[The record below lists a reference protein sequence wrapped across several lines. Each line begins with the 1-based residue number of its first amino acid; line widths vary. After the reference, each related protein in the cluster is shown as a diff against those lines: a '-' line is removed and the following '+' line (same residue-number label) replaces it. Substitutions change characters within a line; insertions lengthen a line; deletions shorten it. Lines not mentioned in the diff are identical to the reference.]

1 MPDNFDPDALDR
13 EYARRQAER
22 TQADTRREAP
32 KPRNEAT
39 KAKTAKKRNPIALVR
54 FLRDRRTKMFA
65 GIALV
70 LWAAYLLVSA
80 VSYFAI
86 GSDDQSMVINN
97 TVGKMAETPDDIQNF
112 GGAFGAYLSQ
122 NFISNGLGI
131 GAFVLIYY
139 FFAVGMSLLNRHKK
153 LSFWFLTMRCLILA
167 ITLSVVTGL
176 VTYKAD
182 SWFYWGGIHG
192 YEINSFLISHT
203 GVFGAMIVSILLI
216 GLVMSIYL
224 NELRKVYV
232 AYRRRVNKHKAKVA
246 VERAAKEEERR
257 RIEET
262 LKQSAEMVDGETE
275 GEETVR
281 EEKER
286 PEPQPARIFVD
297 DPIDVLMDGGEE
309 DDDEYAGERQ
319 PATASPTAPTTS
331 TTYTALSREP
341 EENHSET
348 VIESQARV
356 EAAPEA
362 EVGLTVNVNTVE
374 KADNIE
380 TNVYD
385 PTAELPRFHFPP
397 IELLSEMKN
406 DNVSVDEQ
414 EMEENKQRITA
425 TLANY
430 GISINSIEATVG
442 PTVTLYKIIPTEG
455 TRISKIKGLEDDIA
469 LNLAALGIRII
480 APIPGEGAIGIEVPN
495 KDPQMVPMRSIITSK
510 KFQECRYELPMAMG
524 LTISKD
530 VLIADLAKM
539 PHVLVAGAT
548 GQGKSVGLNAIIT
561 SLLYKKHPSELK
573 FVLVDPKKVEFS
585 LYARLERHY
594 LAKLPDEDEPI
605 ITNTS
610 KVVATLNSLCVEMDN
625 RYALL
630 KDANVRN
637 IKEYNAKFIQRR
649 LNPEKGHRFLPYIV
663 IIIDEFG
670 DLMITAGKEVETP
683 ITRIAQLA
691 RAVGM
696 HMILATQRPSTN
708 VITGIIKANFPGRI
722 AFRVSQMVDS
732 RTILDRPGA
741 NQLIGKGDMLFSH
754 NGEMDRVQCAF
765 ISTEEAEAIC
775 NSIDEQVGYPSA
787 YYLPDYIPES
797 DGGGSIGSINDLDP
811 LFKEAAQFVV
821 SSNTAS
827 TSSLQ
832 RRYSIGYNRAGKIMD
847 QLEAKGIVG
856 PASGAKPRNV
866 LVDSLTLERMLENE
880 Q

>member
-1 MPDNFDPDALDR
+1 MSYNFDPDALDR
-13 EYARRQAER
+13 EYARRQAESNKAG
-22 TQADTRREAP
+22 TPDQQAP
-32 KPRNEAT
+32 KPRAT
-39 KAKTAKKRNPIALVR
+39 TNKPKKNSIKQPIALIR
-54 FLRDRRTKMFA
+54 FFKDRRTKMFA

-70 LWAAYLLVSA
+70 LWSAYLLVSA
-80 VSYFAI
+80 VSYFAT
-86 GSDDQSMVINN
+86 GSDDQSIVINN
-97 TVGKMAETPDDIQNF
+97 TVGKMAENPSDVENF

-131 GAFVLIYY
+131 GSFVLIYY

-167 ITLSVVTGL
+167 ITMSVVTGL

-182 SWFYWGGIHG
+182 SWFYWGGVHG
-192 YEINSFLISHT
+192 YGVNSYLIAHT
-203 GVFGAMIVSILLI
+203 GVFGAMMVSILLI

-232 AYRRRVNKHKAKVA
+232 AYRRRVNRHRAKVA
-246 VERAAKEEERR
+246 AERAAKEEERR
-257 RIEET
+257 KIEQT
-262 LKQSAEMVDGETE
+262 LKESADMVDGKQQEDPNDNE
-275 GEETVR
+275 NAGEEVA
-281 EEKER
+281 
-286 PEPQPARIFVD
+286 PARIYVD
-297 DPIDVLMDGGEE
+297 DSLDALMDGEEE
-309 DDDEYAGERQ
+309 DYVTETHRES
-319 PATASPTAPTTS
+319 PVATNGVTVTPQDKVH
-331 TTYTALSREP
+331 EP
-341 EENHSET
+341 ETTENNA
-348 VIESQARV
+348 VILEEEPV
-356 EAAPEA
+356 AAQE
-362 EVGLTVNVNTVE
+362 EVGLTVNVNSVE
-374 KADNIE
+374 KAESIE

-425 TLANY
+425 TLSNY

-594 LAKLPDEDEPI
+594 LAKLPDEEEPI

-775 NSIDEQVGYPSA
+775 DSIDEQVGYPSA
-787 YYLPDYIPES
+787 YYLPDYIPEA
-797 DGGGSIGSINDLDP
+797 DGAGSIGSINDLDP

>member
-1 MPDNFDPDALDR
+1 MSYNFDPDALDR
-13 EYARRQAER
+13 EYARRQAESNKAG
-22 TQADTRREAP
+22 TPDQQAP
-32 KPRNEAT
+32 KPRAT
-39 KAKTAKKRNPIALVR
+39 ANKPKKNSIKQPIALIR
-54 FLRDRRTKMFA
+54 FFKDRRTKMFA

-70 LWAAYLLVSA
+70 LWSAYLLVSA
-80 VSYFAI
+80 VSYFAT
-86 GSDDQSMVINN
+86 GSDDQSIVINN
-97 TVGKMAETPDDIQNF
+97 TVGKMAENPSDVENF

-131 GAFVLIYY
+131 GSFVLIYY

-167 ITLSVVTGL
+167 ITMSVVTGL

-182 SWFYWGGIHG
+182 SWFYWGGVHG
-192 YEINSFLISHT
+192 YEVNSYLIAHT
-203 GVFGAMIVSILLI
+203 GVFGAMMVSILLI

-232 AYRRRVNKHKAKVA
+232 AYRRRVNRHRAKVA
-246 VERAAKEEERR
+246 AERAAKEEERR
-257 RIEET
+257 KIEQT
-262 LKQSAEMVDGETE
+262 LKESADMVDGKQQEDTNDNE
-275 GEETVR
+275 NAGEEVA
-281 EEKER
+281 
-286 PEPQPARIFVD
+286 PARIYVD
-297 DPIDVLMDGGEE
+297 DSLDALMDGEEE
-309 DDDEYAGERQ
+309 DYVTETHRE
-319 PATASPTAPTTS
+319 SPIVTQEVTVTHQVKGH
-331 TTYTALSREP
+331 E
-341 EENHSET
+341 SEKAETNT
-348 VIESQARV
+348 VISE
-356 EAAPEA
+356 EGPDTPE
-362 EVGLTVNVNTVE
+362 EVGLTVNVNSVE
-374 KADNIE
+374 KAESIE

-425 TLANY
+425 TLSNY

-594 LAKLPDEDEPI
+594 LAKLPDEEEPI

-775 NSIDEQVGYPSA
+775 DSIDEQVGYPSA
-787 YYLPDYIPES
+787 YYLPDYIPEA
-797 DGGGSIGSINDLDP
+797 DGAGSIGSINDLDP

>member
-1 MPDNFDPDALDR
+1 MSYNFDPDALDR
-13 EYARRQAER
+13 EYARRQAESNKAS
-22 TQADTRREAP
+22 TPDQQAP
-32 KPRNEAT
+32 KPRAT
-39 KAKTAKKRNPIALVR
+39 TNKPKKNSIKQPIALIR
-54 FLRDRRTKMFA
+54 FFKDRRTKMFA

-70 LWAAYLLVSA
+70 LWSAYLLVSA
-80 VSYFAI
+80 VSYFAT
-86 GSDDQSMVINN
+86 GSDDQSIVINN
-97 TVGKMAETPDDIQNF
+97 TVGKMAENPSDVENF

-131 GAFVLIYY
+131 GSFVLIYY

-167 ITLSVVTGL
+167 ITMSVVTGL

-182 SWFYWGGIHG
+182 SWFYWGGVHG
-192 YEINSFLISHT
+192 YEVNSYLIAHT
-203 GVFGAMIVSILLI
+203 GVFGAMMVSILLI

-232 AYRRRVNKHKAKVA
+232 AYRRRVNRHRAKVA
-246 VERAAKEEERR
+246 AERAAKEEERR
-257 RIEET
+257 KIEQT
-262 LKQSAEMVDGETE
+262 LKESADMVDGKQQEDPNDNE
-275 GEETVR
+275 NAGEEVA
-281 EEKER
+281 
-286 PEPQPARIFVD
+286 PARIYVD
-297 DPIDVLMDGGEE
+297 DSLDALMDGEEE
-309 DDDEYAGERQ
+309 DYVTETHRES
-319 PATASPTAPTTS
+319 PVATNGVTVTPQDKVH
-331 TTYTALSREP
+331 EP
-341 EENHSET
+341 ETTENNA
-348 VIESQARV
+348 VILEEEPV
-356 EAAPEA
+356 AAQE
-362 EVGLTVNVNTVE
+362 EVGLTVNVNSVE
-374 KADNIE
+374 KAESIE

-425 TLANY
+425 TLSNY

-594 LAKLPDEDEPI
+594 LAKLPDEEEPI

-775 NSIDEQVGYPSA
+775 DSIDEQVGYPSA
-787 YYLPDYIPES
+787 YYLPDYIPEA
-797 DGGGSIGSINDLDP
+797 DGAGSIGSINDLDP

>member
-1 MPDNFDPDALDR
+1 MSYNFDPDALDR
-13 EYARRQAER
+13 EYARRQAESNKAG
-22 TQADTRREAP
+22 TPDQQAP
-32 KPRNEAT
+32 KPRAT
-39 KAKTAKKRNPIALVR
+39 TNKPKKNSIKQPIALIR
-54 FLRDRRTKMFA
+54 FFKDRRTKMFA

-70 LWAAYLLVSA
+70 LWSAYLLVSA
-80 VSYFAI
+80 VSYFAT
-86 GSDDQSMVINN
+86 GSDDQSIVINN
-97 TVGKMAETPDDIQNF
+97 TVGKMAENPSDVENF

-131 GAFVLIYY
+131 GSFVLIYY

-167 ITLSVVTGL
+167 ITMSVVTGL

-182 SWFYWGGIHG
+182 SWFYWGGVHG
-192 YEINSFLISHT
+192 YEVNSYLIAHT
-203 GVFGAMIVSILLI
+203 GVFGAMMVSILLI

-232 AYRRRVNKHKAKVA
+232 AYRRRVNRHRAKVA
-246 VERAAKEEERR
+246 AERAAKEEERR
-257 RIEET
+257 KIEQT
-262 LKQSAEMVDGETE
+262 LKESADMVDGKQQEDPNDNE
-275 GEETVR
+275 NAGEEVA
-281 EEKER
+281 
-286 PEPQPARIFVD
+286 PARIYVD
-297 DPIDVLMDGGEE
+297 DSLDALMDGEEE
-309 DDDEYAGERQ
+309 DYVTETHRES
-319 PATASPTAPTTS
+319 PVATNGVTVTPQDKVH
-331 TTYTALSREP
+331 EP
-341 EENHSET
+341 ETTENNA
-348 VIESQARV
+348 VILEEEPV
-356 EAAPEA
+356 AAQE
-362 EVGLTVNVNTVE
+362 EVGLTVNVNSVE
-374 KADNIE
+374 KAESIE

-425 TLANY
+425 TLSNY

-594 LAKLPDEDEPI
+594 LAKLPDEEEPI

-775 NSIDEQVGYPSA
+775 DSIDEQVGYPSA
-787 YYLPDYIPES
+787 YYLPDYIPEA
-797 DGGGSIGSINDLDP
+797 DGTGSIGSINDLDP

-866 LVDSLTLERMLENE
+866 LVDSLTLERMLVNE

>member
-1 MPDNFDPDALDR
+1 
-13 EYARRQAER
+13 
-22 TQADTRREAP
+22 
-32 KPRNEAT
+32 
-39 KAKTAKKRNPIALVR
+39 
-54 FLRDRRTKMFA
+54 
-65 GIALV
+65 
-70 LWAAYLLVSA
+70 
-80 VSYFAI
+80 
-86 GSDDQSMVINN
+86 
-97 TVGKMAETPDDIQNF
+97 MAENPSDVENF

-131 GAFVLIYY
+131 GSFVLIYY

-167 ITLSVVTGL
+167 ITMSVVTGL

-182 SWFYWGGIHG
+182 SWFYWGGVHG
-192 YEINSFLISHT
+192 YEVNSYLIAHT
-203 GVFGAMIVSILLI
+203 GVFGAMMVSILLI

-232 AYRRRVNKHKAKVA
+232 AYRRRVNRHRAKVA
-246 VERAAKEEERR
+246 AERAAKEEERR
-257 RIEET
+257 KIEQT
-262 LKQSAEMVDGETE
+262 LKESADMVDGKQQEDPNDNE
-275 GEETVR
+275 NAGEEVA
-281 EEKER
+281 
-286 PEPQPARIFVD
+286 PARIYVD
-297 DPIDVLMDGGEE
+297 DSLDALMDGEEE
-309 DDDEYAGERQ
+309 DYVTETHRES
-319 PATASPTAPTTS
+319 PVATNGVTVTPQDKVH
-331 TTYTALSREP
+331 EP
-341 EENHSET
+341 ETTENNA
-348 VIESQARV
+348 VILEEEPV
-356 EAAPEA
+356 AAQE
-362 EVGLTVNVNTVE
+362 EVGLTVNVNSVE
-374 KADNIE
+374 KAESIE

-425 TLANY
+425 TLSNY

-594 LAKLPDEDEPI
+594 LAKLPDEEEPI

-775 NSIDEQVGYPSA
+775 DSIDEQVGYPSA
-787 YYLPDYIPES
+787 YYLPDYIPEA
-797 DGGGSIGSINDLDP
+797 DGAGSIGSINDLDP

>member
-1 MPDNFDPDALDR
+1 MSYNFDPDALDR
-13 EYARRQAER
+13 EYARRQAESNKAG
-22 TQADTRREAP
+22 TPDQQAP
-32 KPRNEAT
+32 KPRAT
-39 KAKTAKKRNPIALVR
+39 TNKPKKNSIKQPIALIR
-54 FLRDRRTKMFA
+54 FFKDRRTKMFA

-70 LWAAYLLVSA
+70 LWSAYLLVSA
-80 VSYFAI
+80 VSYFAT
-86 GSDDQSMVINN
+86 GSDDQSIVINN
-97 TVGKMAETPDDIQNF
+97 TVGKMAENPSDVENF

-131 GAFVLIYY
+131 GSFVLIYY

-167 ITLSVVTGL
+167 ITMSVVTGL

-182 SWFYWGGIHG
+182 SWFYWGGVHG
-192 YEINSFLISHT
+192 YEVNSYLIAHT
-203 GVFGAMIVSILLI
+203 GVFGAMMVSILLI

-232 AYRRRVNKHKAKVA
+232 AYRRRVNRHRAKVA
-246 VERAAKEEERR
+246 AERAAKEEERR
-257 RIEET
+257 KIEQT
-262 LKQSAEMVDGETE
+262 LKESADMVDGKQQEDPNDNE
-275 GEETVR
+275 NAGEEVA
-281 EEKER
+281 
-286 PEPQPARIFVD
+286 PARIYVD
-297 DPIDVLMDGGEE
+297 DSLDALMDGEEE
-309 DDDEYAGERQ
+309 DYVTETHRES
-319 PATASPTAPTTS
+319 PVATNGVTVTPQDKVH
-331 TTYTALSREP
+331 EP
-341 EENHSET
+341 ETTENNA
-348 VIESQARV
+348 VILEEEPV
-356 EAAPEA
+356 AAQE
-362 EVGLTVNVNTVE
+362 EVGLTVNVNSVE
-374 KADNIE
+374 KAESIE

-425 TLANY
+425 TLSNY

-594 LAKLPDEDEPI
+594 LAKLPDEEEPI

-775 NSIDEQVGYPSA
+775 DSIDEQVGYPSA
-787 YYLPDYIPES
+787 YYLPDYIPEA
-797 DGGGSIGSINDLDP
+797 DGAGSIGSINDLDP

>member
-1 MPDNFDPDALDR
+1 MSDNYDPDALDR
-13 EYARRQAER
+13 EYARRQA
-22 TQADTRREAP
+22 Q
-32 KPRNEAT
+32 RNEANT
-39 KAKTAKKRNPIALVR
+39 QTQAPRPRNTVNKSKKDGIKRPIGLVR
-54 FLRDRRTKMFA
+54 FFTDRRTKMFA

-86 GSDDQSMVINN
+86 GSDDQSAVISNS
-97 TVGKMAETPDDIQNF
+97 VGKMAETPAEIQNF

-131 GAFVLIYY
+131 GALVIIYY
-139 FFAVGMSLLNRHKK
+139 FFAIGMSLLNRHKK

-192 YEINSFLISHT
+192 YEVNSFLISHT
-203 GVFGAMIVSILLI
+203 GVFGAMMVSILLI

-232 AYRRRVNKHKAKVA
+232 AYRRRVNKHRAKVA
-246 VERAAKEEERR
+246 AERAAKEEERR
-257 RIEET
+257 RIEES
-262 LKQSAEMVDGETE
+262 LKESAEMVDGNGSQEDTDD
-275 GEETVR
+275 
-281 EEKER
+281 
-286 PEPQPARIFVD
+286 EPVNQPDITPRKIA
-297 DPIDVLMDGGEE
+297 IDVLME
-309 DDDEYAGERQ
+309 DEDDEYNAVPVAA
-319 PATASPTAPTTS
+319 PAVTAVVKTAEYSEVIPP
-331 TTYTALSREP
+331 APVVP
-341 EENHSET
+341 EE
-348 VIESQARV
+348 
-356 EAAPEA
+356 EAKA
-362 EVGLTVNVNTVE
+362 EDNTEDVGLTVNLNTVE
-374 KADNIE
+374 KADKIE
-380 TNVYD
+380 TDVYD

-397 IELLSEMKN
+397 IELLAEMKN

-594 LAKLPDEDEPI
+594 LAKLPDEEEPI

-775 NSIDEQVGYPSA
+775 NSIDEQIGYPSA
-787 YYLPDYIPES
+787 YYLPDYVPEADS
-797 DGGGSIGSINDLDP
+797 AGSIGSINDLDP

>member
-1 MPDNFDPDALDR
+1 MSYNFDPDALDR
-13 EYARRQAER
+13 EYARRQAESNKAG
-22 TQADTRREAP
+22 TPDQQAP
-32 KPRNEAT
+32 KPRAT
-39 KAKTAKKRNPIALVR
+39 ANKPKKNSIKQPIALIR
-54 FLRDRRTKMFA
+54 FFKDRRTKMFA

-70 LWAAYLLVSA
+70 LWSAYLLVSA
-80 VSYFAI
+80 VSYFAT
-86 GSDDQSMVINN
+86 GSDDQSIVINN
-97 TVGKMAETPDDIQNF
+97 TVGKMAENPSDVENF

-131 GAFVLIYY
+131 GSFVLIYY

-167 ITLSVVTGL
+167 ITMSVVTGL

-182 SWFYWGGIHG
+182 SWFYWGGVHG
-192 YEINSFLISHT
+192 YEVNSYLIAHT
-203 GVFGAMIVSILLI
+203 GVFGAMMVSILLI

-232 AYRRRVNKHKAKVA
+232 AYRRRVNRHRAKVA
-246 VERAAKEEERR
+246 AERAAKEEERR
-257 RIEET
+257 KIEQT
-262 LKQSAEMVDGETE
+262 LKESADMVDGKQQEDPNDNE
-275 GEETVR
+275 NAGEEVA
-281 EEKER
+281 
-286 PEPQPARIFVD
+286 PARIYVD
-297 DPIDVLMDGGEE
+297 DSLDALMDGEEE
-309 DDDEYAGERQ
+309 DYVTETHRES
-319 PATASPTAPTTS
+319 PVATNGVTVTPQDKVH
-331 TTYTALSREP
+331 EP
-341 EENHSET
+341 ETTENNA
-348 VIESQARV
+348 VILEEEPV
-356 EAAPEA
+356 AAQE
-362 EVGLTVNVNTVE
+362 EVGLTVNVNSVE
-374 KADNIE
+374 KAESIE

-425 TLANY
+425 TLSNY

-594 LAKLPDEDEPI
+594 LAKLPDEEEPI

-775 NSIDEQVGYPSA
+775 DSIDEQVGYPSA
-787 YYLPDYIPES
+787 YYLPDYIPEA
-797 DGGGSIGSINDLDP
+797 DGAGSIGSINDLDP

>member
-1 MPDNFDPDALDR
+1 MSYNFDPDALDR
-13 EYARRQAER
+13 EYARRQAESNKAG
-22 TQADTRREAP
+22 TADQQAP
-32 KPRNEAT
+32 KPRAT
-39 KAKTAKKRNPIALVR
+39 ANKPKKNSLKHPIALIR
-54 FLRDRRTKMFA
+54 FFKDRRTKMFA

-70 LWAAYLLVSA
+70 LWSAYLLVSA
-80 VSYFAI
+80 VSYFAT
-86 GSDDQSMVINN
+86 GSDDQSIVINN
-97 TVGKMAETPDDIQNF
+97 TVGKMAENPSDVENF

-131 GAFVLIYY
+131 GSFVLIYY

-167 ITLSVVTGL
+167 ITMSVVTGL

-182 SWFYWGGIHG
+182 SWFYWGGVHG
-192 YEINSFLISHT
+192 YEVNSYLIAHT
-203 GVFGAMIVSILLI
+203 GVFGAMMVSILLI

-232 AYRRRVNKHKAKVA
+232 AYRRRVNRHRAKVA
-246 VERAAKEEERR
+246 AERAAKEEERR
-257 RIEET
+257 KIEQT
-262 LKQSAEMVDGETE
+262 LKESADMVDGKQQEDPNDNE
-275 GEETVR
+275 DAGEEIA
-281 EEKER
+281 
-286 PEPQPARIFVD
+286 PARIYVD
-297 DPIDVLMDGGEE
+297 DSLDALMDGEEE
-309 DDDEYAGERQ
+309 DYVTETHRE
-319 PATASPTAPTTS
+319 SPIVTQEVTVTHQVKGH
-331 TTYTALSREP
+331 E
-341 EENHSET
+341 SEKAETNT
-348 VIESQARV
+348 VISE
-356 EAAPEA
+356 EGPDTPE
-362 EVGLTVNVNTVE
+362 EVGLTVNVNSVE
-374 KADNIE
+374 KAESIE

-425 TLANY
+425 TLSNY

-594 LAKLPDEDEPI
+594 LAKLPDEEEPI

-775 NSIDEQVGYPSA
+775 DSIDEQVGYPSA
-787 YYLPDYIPES
+787 YYLPDYIPEA
-797 DGGGSIGSINDLDP
+797 DGAGSIGSINDLDP